1 MAAISLFTLR
11 RRIARLL
18 PRRLEPAA
26 RAALARRGL
35 LARLLRDSAAAAA
48 VEFAIIGSMFLL
60 LVCMMIE
67 VDLIM
72 FTQSVLDNATRD
84 AGRLIQTGQVQA
96 AGGTATLFTNQLCSD
111 VGTLIPCAS
120 LQYNVQSAA
129 SFSALN
135 TTVTSSN
142 GTMTGTGFSPGTSG
156 QDVLVQVGY
165 YRPTIIPWTAKYL
178 YGSRLLISTV
188 AFQNN

>member
-1 MAAISLFTLR
+1 MLPLR
-11 RRIARLL
+11 R
-18 PRRLEPAA
+18 ETDAA
-26 RAALARRGL
+26 AALARRGL
-35 LARLLRDSAAAAA
+35 LARLLRDSTAAAA

-84 AGRLIQTGQVQA
+84 AGRLIQTGQVQS
-96 AGGTATLFTNQLCSD
+96 AGGAATPFTNQLCND
-111 VGTLIPCAS
+111 VGTLIPCGS

-129 SFSALN
+129 SFSALT
-135 TTVTSSN
+135 TTVASTN

-156 QDVLVQVGY
+156 QDVLIQVGY
-165 YRPTIIPWTAKYL
+165 YRPTIIPWAAKYL

-188 AFQNN
+188 AFQND

>member
-11 RRIARLL
+11 GRIARLL

-26 RAALARRGL
+26 LAALARRGL

-60 LVCMMIE
+60 LVCMMVE

-72 FTQSVLDNATRD
+72 FTQSVLDNAARD

-96 AGGTATLFTNQLCSD
+96 AGGAATLFTNQLCSD
-111 VGTLIPCAS
+111 VGTLIPCAK

-178 YGSRLLISTV
+178 YGNRLLISTV
-188 AFQNN
+188 AFQND